1 VSLRAL
7 ARHAGEAWEVPRD
20 LMLGRYPPFV
30 TGGPLPRSHVPV
42 FVFHSVEPESFGRR
56 LDYLADN
63 GYVTLSAE
71 EYFQFLLGGRAAPER
86 AVVLTFDDGRGSL
99 WSVAAPLLER
109 RRMKG
114 IVFLVP
120 GRTPSRPEEE
130 PLPTWA
136 DAREGRAAAADVLSR
151 EEREPLL
158 SWEEIRTLAA
168 RGVFD
173 FQSHTL
179 THARIHTDAR
189 VVGFVTPALRRGYDA
204 FDLPLVASADGRDL
218 PADEVP
224 LGRPILQWA
233 PRTSE
238 ALRFREEPG
247 FGRACIEAVAAGG
260 GERFFERPRWQRELR
275 ALVGAPPAG
284 THETI
289 AQRDE
294 AILRELVESRSAIE
308 ERTGRPVIHLCF
320 PWHASGP
327 TARRLAREAGYRTAF
342 CGKVRGTT
350 VTLAGGDLASIA
362 RIGEDY
368 VELLPGRGRT
378 TLTAVLQEKW
388 RRRRRAAS

>member
-1 VSLRAL
+1 VKLRTL

-20 LMLGRYPPFV
+20 LMLGRYPAFV

-71 EYFQFLLGGRAAPER
+71 EYYQFLLGGRAAPER

-109 RRMKG
+109 RRMRG

-120 GRTPSRPEEE
+120 GRTPSRPG
-130 PLPTWA
+130 PLRPTWT
-136 DAREGRAAAADVLSR
+136 DVREGRAPAEEVLTHEQR
-151 EEREPLL
+151 DPLL
-158 SWEEIRTLAA
+158 SWEEIEILSA

-179 THARIHTDAR
+179 MHARIHTDPR
-189 VVGFVTPALRRGYDA
+189 VVGFVTPPLRRGYDA
-204 FDLPLVASADGRDL
+204 FDLPLVGSASGRDL
-218 PADEVP
+218 PAAEVP

-233 PRTSE
+233 PRTSD
-238 ALRFREEPG
+238 ALRFQEDPDYG
-247 FGRACIEAVAAGG
+247 QACVAAVADGG
-260 GERFFERPRWQRELR
+260 GERFFERPRWQRDLR
-275 ALVGAPPAG
+275 ALAGAPPVG
-284 THETI
+284 RTETE
-289 AQRDE
+289 AERDQ
-294 AILRELVESRSAIE
+294 AILHELQESRRTIE

-320 PWHASGP
+320 PWHAAGAA
-327 TARRLAREAGYRTAF
+327 ARRLARDAGYRTAF
-342 CGKVRGTT
+342 CGKVPGTPL
-350 VTLAGGDLASIA
+350 TLARGDLAQIA

-378 TLTAVLQEKW
+378 TLAAVLQQKW
-388 RRRRRAAS
+388 RRRRHAAT

>member
-1 VSLRAL
+1 MKLRVL

-71 EYFQFLLGGRAAPER
+71 EYFQFLLGGRPAPER

-99 WSVAAPLLER
+99 WSVAAPLLEN

-114 IVFLVP
+114 VVFLVP
-120 GRTPSRPEEE
+120 GRTPSRPEP

-136 DAREGRAAAADVLSR
+136 DVREGRAVAEEVLTR
-151 EEREPLL
+151 EQRHPLL
-158 SWEEIRTLAA
+158 SWEEIRDLAA
-168 RGVFD
+168 RRVFD

-179 THARIHTDAR
+179 SHARIHTDAR
-189 VVGFVTPALRRGYDA
+189 VVGFVTPPLRRGYDA
-204 FDLPLVASADGRDL
+204 FDLPLVASSGGADL
-218 PADEVP
+218 PPEEVP
-224 LGRPILQWA
+224 LGRPILQWS

-238 ALRFREEPG
+238 ALRFREDPDY
-247 FGRACIEAVAAGG
+247 GRACVDSVAAGG
-260 GERFFERPRWQRELR
+260 GERFFDRPRWQRELR
-275 ALVGAPPAG
+275 ALLPAPPAG
-284 THETI
+284 TRETPR
-289 AQRDE
+289 QRDE
-294 AILRELVESRSAIE
+294 AILLELSESRRAIE
-308 ERTGRPVIHLCF
+308 ERTGLPVIHLCF
-320 PWHASGP
+320 PWHVSGP
-327 TARRLAREAGYRTAF
+327 TARRLAKDAGYRTAF
-342 CGKVRGTT
+342 CGKVAGVP
-350 VTLAGGDLASIA
+350 VTLAGGDLSAIA

-378 TLTAVLQEKW
+378 TLKAVLQQKW
-388 RRRRRAAS
+388 RRRRRSTS

>member
-1 VSLRAL
+1 MKLRAL

-63 GYVTLSAE
+63 GYVTLSAD

-99 WSVAAPLLER
+99 WGVAAPLLER

-120 GRTPSRPEEE
+120 GRTTSRPG
-130 PLPTWA
+130 PLPPTWT
-136 DAREGRAAAADVLSR
+136 DVREGRAAAEDVLSR
-151 EEREPLL
+151 EARDPLL
-158 SWEEIRTLAA
+158 SWEEIQALSTQ
-168 RGVFD
+168 GVFD

-189 VVGFVTPALRRGYDA
+189 VVGFVTPPLRRGYDA
-204 FDLPLVASADGRDL
+204 FDLPLMASAAGPDL
-218 PADEVP
+218 PADQVP

-238 ALRFREEPG
+238 ALRFREDPDY
-247 FGRACIEAVAAGG
+247 GRACVEAVAARG
-260 GERFFERPRWQRELR
+260 GERYFERPRWQRELR
-275 ALVGAPPAG
+275 ALLTAPPTG
-284 THETI
+284 ERESP

-294 AILRELVESRSAIE
+294 AILHELSESRRAIE

-320 PWHASGP
+320 PWHVSGP

-342 CGKVRGTT
+342 CGKVPGTP
-350 VTLAGGDLASIA
+350 VTLSRGDLAAIA

-378 TLTAVLQEKW
+378 TLKAVLQQKW
-388 RRRRRAAS
+388 RRRRHAAS

>member
-1 VSLRAL
+1 
-7 ARHAGEAWEVPRD
+7 
-20 LMLGRYPPFV
+20 
-30 TGGPLPRSHVPV
+30 
-42 FVFHSVEPESFGRR
+42 VFHSVEPESFGRR

-86 AVVLTFDDGRGSL
+86 AAVLTFDDGRGSL

-120 GRTPSRPEEE
+120 GRTSSRPGP

-136 DAREGRAAAADVLSR
+136 DVREGRATAEEVLAR
-151 EEREPLL
+151 EERHPLL
-158 SWEEIRTLAA
+158 SWEEIQELAA
-168 RGVFD
+168 RRVFD

-179 THARIHTDAR
+179 RHARVHTDAR
-189 VVGFVTPALRRGYDA
+189 VVGFVTPPLRRGYDA
-204 FDLPLVASADGRDL
+204 FDLPLVASAGGADL
-218 PADEVP
+218 RPEEVP

-247 FGRACIEAVAAGG
+247 YGRACTDAVADGG
-260 GERFFERPRWQRELR
+260 GERFFDRPRWQRELR
-275 ALVGAPPAG
+275 ALLTAPPAG
-284 THETI
+284 TRETP
-289 AQRDE
+289 AERDE
-294 AILRELVESRSAIE
+294 AILNELVESRRAIE
-308 ERTGRPVIHLCF
+308 ERTGAPVIHLCF

-342 CGKVRGTT
+342 CGKVTG
-350 VTLAGGDLASIA
+350 VPITLAGGDLSAIA
-362 RIGEDY
+362 RVGEDY

-378 TLTAVLQEKW
+378 TLKAVLQQKW

>member
-1 VSLRAL
+1 VKLRAL

-99 WSVAAPLLER
+99 WNVAAPLLER
-109 RRMKG
+109 RRMTG

-120 GRTPSRPEEE
+120 GRTPSRPGP

-136 DAREGRAAAADVLSR
+136 DVREGRASAQEVLAR
-151 EEREPLL
+151 EQRAPLL
-158 SWEEIRTLAA
+158 SWEEIQALSA

-179 THARIHTDAR
+179 SHARVHTDAR
-189 VVGFVTPALRRGYDA
+189 VVGFVTPPLRHGYDA
-204 FDLPLVASADGRDL
+204 FDLPLVASTGGDDL
-218 PADEVP
+218 EPHDVP

-233 PRTSE
+233 PRTSD

-247 FGRACIEAVAAGG
+247 YGSVCIDAVARGG
-260 GERFFERPRWQRELR
+260 GERFFDRPRWQRELR
-275 ALVGAPPAG
+275 ALLASPPAG
-284 THETI
+284 TRET
-289 AQRDE
+289 AAERDE
-294 AILRELVESRSAIE
+294 AILRELAESRRAIE

-320 PWHASGP
+320 PWHVSGT

-342 CGKVRGTT
+342 CGKVPGTP
-350 VTLAGGDLASIA
+350 VTLPGGDLSSIA

-378 TLTAVLQEKW
+378 TLKAVLQQKW

>member
-1 VSLRAL
+1 MKLRTL

-20 LMLGRYPPFV
+20 LMLGRYPAFV

-63 GYVTLSAE
+63 GYVTLSAD

-99 WSVAAPLLER
+99 WSVAAPLLEK

-120 GRTPSRPEEE
+120 GRTASRPSP
-130 PLPTWA
+130 PLPTWT
-136 DAREGRAAAADVLSR
+136 DVREGRAPAEEVLTR
-151 EEREPLL
+151 EQRHPLL
-158 SWEEIRTLAA
+158 SWEEIRELAA

-173 FQSHTL
+173 FQSHTMS
-179 THARIHTDAR
+179 HARVHTDAR
-189 VVGFVTPALRRGYDA
+189 VVGFVTPPLRRGYDA
-204 FDLPLVASADGRDL
+204 FDLPLVASEAGADL
-218 PADEVP
+218 PPEEVA

-238 ALRFREEPG
+238 ALRFRESPDY
-247 FGRACIEAVAAGG
+247 GRVCVDAVAAGG

-275 ALVGAPPAG
+275 ALLTAPPSG
-284 THETI
+284 TRETPG
-289 AQRDE
+289 QRDE
-294 AILRELVESRSAIE
+294 AILRELLESRRVIE
-308 ERTGRPVIHLCF
+308 ERTGSPVIHLCF
-320 PWHASGP
+320 PWHVSGP
-327 TARRLAREAGYRTAF
+327 SARRLAREAGYRTAF
-342 CGKVRGTT
+342 CGKISGVP
-350 VTLAGGDLASIA
+350 VTLAGGDLSAIA

-378 TLTAVLQEKW
+378 TLKAVLQQKW

>member
-1 VSLRAL
+1 MKLRAL

-20 LMLGRYPPFV
+20 LMLGRYPAFV

-71 EYFQFLLGGRAAPER
+71 EYYQFLLGGRPAPER

-109 RRMKG
+109 RRMRG
-114 IVFLVP
+114 VVFLVP
-120 GRTPSRPEEE
+120 GRTPYRSGPA
-130 PLPTWA
+130 LPTWT
-136 DAREGRAAAADVLSR
+136 DAREGRAAAAEVLSR

-158 SWEEIRTLAA
+158 CWEEIEDLAA

-179 THARIHTDAR
+179 MHARVHTDAR
-189 VVGFVTPALRRGYDA
+189 VVGFVTPPLRRGYDA
-204 FDLPLVASADGRDL
+204 FDLPLMGGVSGGDV
-218 PADEVP
+218 PAAEVP

-233 PRTSE
+233 PRTSD
-238 ALRFREEPG
+238 ALRFREDPEY
-247 FGRACIEAVAAGG
+247 GRACIDAVAAGG
-260 GERFFERPRWQRELR
+260 GERFFLRPRWQRELR
-275 ALVGAPPAG
+275 ALLAAPPAG
-284 THETI
+284 TCETV
-289 AQRDE
+289 AERDQ
-294 AILRELVESRSAIE
+294 AILRELAESRRSIE

-320 PWHASGP
+320 PWHVSGAA
-327 TARRLAREAGYRTAF
+327 ARRLAREAGYRTAF
-342 CGKVRGTT
+342 SGKVAGTP
-350 VTLAGGDLASIA
+350 VTLARGDLAQIA

-368 VELLPGRGRT
+368 VELLPGRGRA
-378 TLTAVLQEKW
+378 TLGSVLQQKW
-388 RRRRRAAS
+388 RRRRRRAAS